1 MRIGKAVHGDA
12 PAPGILH
19 RAAWPRMQ
27 VSADAARLSRA
38 VGHGFRIAL
47 DTPGGNAFLE
57 ILTPAV
63 FASHAESEKVADA
76 MRGTVLDGR
85 EGRLI
90 LGVGGLAFLCLLGG
104 VPWPMGGASAK
115 ERLRAAAAVARL
127 PEPLAGLALSL
138 ARLQAPSLSPVYRI
152 LAAVSKARAVRDEAL
167 VRQRLHARINDIS
180 CYCEAWAPAR
190 VWEALMRSGTK
201 SPLAGARMLPAGL
214 LPLRFGFVL
223 GQARVSR
230 SALLELHI
238 GDVVRMPLW
247 LGVDGTG
254 LVSLGGL
261 SMAVRIAGT
270 AHKRAFEVVSIA
282 AGGPTART
290 DFRIPFAT
298 AASIAPSRT
307 YAMNSTSD
315 PVIAFPFDSTS
326 DVVVQAEKPHVDP
339 SGNDMTDLLDAM
351 SVTLSAEVGVLRL
364 SVAALRALTPG
375 TFLEIEQYD
384 LGEVVLR
391 TDEGRHLAG
400 GRLVDID
407 GQMGIQVTKLGAV

>member
-1 MRIGKAVHGDA
+1 MH
-12 PAPGILH
+12 
-19 RAAWPRMQ
+19 

-38 VGHGFRIAL
+38 VGHGFRIPL

-90 LGVGGLAFLCLLGG
+90 LGAGGLALLCLLGG
-104 VPWPMGGASAK
+104 VPWPASGGIAR

-127 PEPLAGLALSL
+127 PAPLAGLELSL
-138 ARLQAPSLSPVYRI
+138 ARLQAPSLSPVYRV
-152 LAAVSKARAVRDEAL
+152 LAAVSKARAARHEAL
-167 VRQRLHARINDIS
+167 VRQRLHARTDDVS

-190 VWEALMRSGTK
+190 VWDALMHGGAP
-201 SPLAGARMLPAGL
+201 SPLVGMRTLPPAL
-214 LPLRFGFVL
+214 LPLRFDFVL
-223 GQARVSR
+223 GQVRAAR
-230 SALLELHI
+230 SALLELNV

-261 SMAVRIAGT
+261 TVAVRIAGP
-270 AHKRAFEVVSIA
+270 AHERTFEVVAIE
-282 AGGPTART
+282 AGGAAART
-290 DFRIPFAT
+290 DFRIPFAIP
-298 AASIAPSRT
+298 ASIASSRT
-307 YAMNSTSD
+307 HAMNSTPD
-315 PVIAFPFDSTS
+315 PTNASSFDSPGN
-326 DVVVQAEKPHVDP
+326 VVAPAESAESRPR
-339 SGNDMTDLLDAM
+339 GNDLTNVLDTM
-351 SVTLSAEVGVLRL
+351 SVTLSAEVGILRL
-364 SVAALRALTPG
+364 SVATLRALTPG
-375 TFLEIEQYD
+375 MFLEIEQHA

-407 GQMGIQVTKLGAV
+407 GQLGIQVTKLGAV